1 VIRQPFKAPPRE
13 ELIALLSAV
22 ATAILAVII
31 IMLLY
36 FGREIIIPIAL
47 AILLSF
53 VLAPLV
59 ALLQRARVPRGLAVV
74 GVVII
79 AFAFIF
85 AMGSLLATQLAQL
98 AGDLPRYQSTISEK
112 IQSFR
117 ETTAGRGTLERAS
130 GMLKDLSKELDKPKE
145 AATALG
151 AGASSKA
158 APLKPVP
165 VEVRQ
170 PDPSALESLQS
181 LISPLLHPLATT
193 GIIIIF
199 VIFIL
204 LQREDLRNRLI
215 RLAGSHDLQRT
226 TAALDDAAS
235 RLSRLFLIQLLLNGS
250 FGVVIGTGLWLIG
263 VPSAIL
269 WGILAAVLRFVPYIG
284 AVIAAA
290 FPLTLAVAVDPG
302 WTMLLWTVA
311 LFLVVEPIVGHVVE
325 PMVYGHS
332 TGLSPVAVVASATFW
347 TALWGPI
354 GLVLAT
360 PLTVCLVVLGR
371 HVERLEFLDVM
382 FGDRPALSPPEIFY
396 QRMLAGD
403 PTEASEKAE
412 EFLKE
417 RSLSSYYDEV
427 ALKGLQ
433 LAQADVERGA
443 LDPERQMKIRDAVS
457 EFANNISEQDD
468 RPPPKMIATTDI
480 EATSAVETVAENA
493 PYETLPLLHKEE
505 LPVEWRGEHPVLC
518 VAGRSLIDEAAA
530 LMLGQL
536 STAHGLAA
544 RVEGADALS
553 AANLFR
559 LETAGVAIVCLVYMN
574 ASGPAHMRYSV
585 RRLRRKLPT
594 ATIILG
600 CWLKDMDPGAL
611 ESLREGA
618 KADLAAT
625 SLGGALKHCI
635 EAIGIVDLSTDL
647 EPQLSEPTAASKL
660 QGGGGSVWTDAFQ
673 VSIGR
678 DQPNRRYIKVRG

>member
-1 VIRQPFKAPPRE
+1 VIRQPFKARTPE
-13 ELIALLSAV
+13 ELIGLLSAV
-22 ATAILAVII
+22 ATAILTVII

-59 ALLQRARVPRGLAVV
+59 GLLQSIRIPRGLAVV
-74 GVVII
+74 SVVIT
-79 AFAFIF
+79 AFALIF
-85 AMGSLLATQLAQL
+85 AMGSLLANQLTQL

-112 IQSFR
+112 IQAFR
-117 ETTAGRGTLERAS
+117 DTTAGRGTLERAS

-151 AGASSKA
+151 GGASPNA
-158 APLKPVP
+158 TQPPKPVP

-170 PDPSALESLQS
+170 PDPGALESLQS

-193 GIIIIF
+193 GIIVIF

-250 FGVVIGTGLWLIG
+250 FGIIIGSGLWLIG

-284 AVIAAA
+284 AAIAAA
-290 FPLTLAVAVDPG
+290 FPLALAVAVDPT
-302 WTMLLWTVA
+302 WSMLLWTLA
-311 LFLVVEPIVGHVVE
+311 LFVVVEPVVGHVIE

-433 LAQADVERGA
+433 LAQVDAERGT
-443 LDPERQMKIRDAVS
+443 LDPARLTKIRDAIS
-457 EFANNISEQDD
+457 EFANNISELDD
-468 RPPPKMIATTDI
+468 RPVPKVNSTTDA
-480 EATSAVETVAENA
+480 EVTSAVETVAEDA
-493 PYETLPLLHKEE
+493 PYENLPILSKED
-505 LPVEWRGEHPVLC
+505 LPPEWQSEHPVLC
-518 VAGRSLIDEAAA
+518 VAGRTLLDEAAA
-530 LMLGQL
+530 TMLGQL

-544 RVEGADALS
+544 RVEAADALS
-553 AANLFR
+553 TANIFR
-559 LETAGVAIVCLVYMN
+559 LETAGVAIVCLIYMD
-574 ASGPAHMRYSV
+574 ASSPAHMRYSV
-585 RRLRRKLPT
+585 RRLRRKLPK

-600 CWLKDMDPGAL
+600 CWLKDMEPAAL
-611 ESLREGA
+611 ETLREGA
-618 KADLAAT
+618 KADLAAA
-625 SLGGALKHCI
+625 SLGQAVKLCI
-635 EAIGIVDLSTDL
+635 EATGVEDHSHLAGKDELSGITVEGDSHAL
-647 EPQLSEPTAASKL
+647 
-660 QGGGGSVWTDAFQ
+660 AF
-673 VSIGR
+673 R
-678 DQPNRRYIKVRG
+678 